1 VATCAARLL
10 HEYLL
15 YLDSLPPD
23 LPAPPPDMKNPTG
36 FKIAGAFY
44 EKYATAIL
52 PSEVEGFSVLGEP
65 LSGAA
70 LEAQSER
77 LQLLEAEPLGDV
89 AFQMSANAM
98 PLLPAELDLGR
109 RRAPDA
115 PPSSAAY
122 KADVGAMARYYQL
135 HSAALA
141 ATKARFAKR

>member
-44 EKYATAIL
+44 RSTTAIL
-52 PSEVEGFSVLGEP
+52 PSEVEGFSVLSEP

-98 PLLPAELDLGR
+98 PLLPAELDPGR

-115 PPSSAAY
+115 PPSSAAN

-135 HSAALA
+135 HVALFRD
-141 ATKARFAKR
+141 ARFVMR